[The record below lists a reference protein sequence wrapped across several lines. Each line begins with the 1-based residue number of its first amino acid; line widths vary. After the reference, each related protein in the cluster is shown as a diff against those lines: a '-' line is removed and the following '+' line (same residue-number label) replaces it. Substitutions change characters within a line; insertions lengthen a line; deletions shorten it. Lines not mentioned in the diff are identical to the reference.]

1 MARQPQEILGK
12 LPTDRELPED
22 DERLVSSVT
31 SPDQSQGAAREPERY
46 DGDDGRQDRAMSDP
60 ARDGDRS
67 TSDDERIQDFMA
79 MFYQE
84 SLPNLPPIPGYHP
97 FWATTTNT
105 RDTITMRQRMGYE
118 FVKPEEVPGFESLS
132 SKTGEFAGRL
142 MVNEMVAMK
151 LPLSLFQRYMKHVHH
166 TLPEEEQR
174 KLTTAVDVMRQE
186 AQRHGANVVEEPAQE
201 ALRHHRPAPSF
212 VGTGVDGHAR
222 RAPPTPTPEW

>member
-22 DERLVSSVT
+22 DERLVSAVT
-31 SPDQSQGAAREPERY
+31 SPVQPPGAARETERDLY
-46 DGDDGRQDRAMSDP
+46 GDGSGREDRAMSDA

-67 TSDDERIQDFMA
+67 TSDDERLEDFMA

-84 SLPNLPPIPGYHP
+84 SLPKLPPMPGYHP

-105 RDTITMRQRMGYE
+105 RDTIPMRMRMGYE
-118 FVKPEEVPGFESLS
+118 FVRPEEVPGFESLS
-132 SKTGEFAGRL
+132 VKTGEFAGRL

-151 LPLSLFQRYMKHVHH
+151 LPLSLFNRYMKHVHH
-166 TLPEEEQR
+166 TLPEDEQR
-174 KLTTAVDVMRQE
+174 KLTTAVDVMREE
-186 AQRHGANVVEEPAQE
+186 ARRRGADIIEEPAQQ

-212 VGTGVDGHAR
+212 VGRGVD
-222 RAPPTPTPEW
+222 